1 MRKIRTFLQ
10 SLALKKKATN
20 KGELAELAARRFL
33 QKQKL
38 TILEQNFFCKLGEI
52 DLICLE
58 NGVIVFVEVRYRKD
72 NSHGNAAQSIHHGKQ
87 RKVIKSAQYWLL
99 INHKH
104 DVDIRFDAILFD
116 QSIDEKHLTW
126 LKSAF

>member
-1 MRKIRTFLQ
+1 MFLQALISKKKTYNKGQYAELIAKRFLQ
-10 SLALKKKATN
+10 S
-20 KGELAELAARRFL
+20 
-33 QKQKL
+33 QKI

-72 NSHGNAAQSIHHGKQ
+72 NSHGSAAQSIHLGKQ
-87 RKVIKSAQYWLL
+87 KKVIKAAQYWLL
-99 INHKH
+99 INKKY
-104 DVDIRFDAILFD
+104 DISIRFDAILFD

>member
-10 SLALKKKATN
+10 SLALKKKVTN
-20 KGELAELAARRFL
+20 KGQLAELAAKHYL

-38 TILEQNFFCKLGEI
+38 TILEQNFLCKLGEI
-52 DLICLE
+52 DLICIE

-72 NSHGNAAQSIHHGKQ
+72 KSHGNAAQSIDHGKQ

-116 QSIDEKHLTW
+116 QSIDEQHLTW

>member
-1 MRKIRTFLQ
+1 MRKIRTFLR
-10 SLALKKKATN
+10 SLVPRKKVTN
-20 KGELAELAARRFL
+20 KGQLAETTARHFL
-33 QKQKL
+33 KKQKL

-52 DLICLE
+52 DLICME
-58 NGVIVFVEVRYRKD
+58 NGVFVFVEVRYRKE

-87 RKVIKSAQYWLL
+87 RKVIKAAQYWLL

-104 DVDIRFDAILFD
+104 DAEFRFDAVLFD
-116 QSIDEKHLTW
+116 QSIDVKHLTW